1 MEKINRSKRSLII
14 SPFFILFILSI
25 LRNIDIYSQTDTTNQ
40 KKWSF
45 GIYGG
50 TFIPN
55 YDLAFYYKISPT
67 LGLKAEYKIKPY
79 FSVYVSS
86 AYSFLNPQ
94 HDYVYI
100 PEEIPQ
106 ISARSISAN
115 IGIKYNFMEAFKNI
129 YLKLGGGHYYFEYR
143 YKNLWD
149 NTSYNTI
156 SNNFGFNF
164 GLGVE
169 IPIGKNLKIEFG
181 GDYYYINNKGP
192 QTNTYFV
199 FYFGI
204 SFKL

>member
-25 LRNIDIYSQTDTTNQ
+25 LRNIDIYSQTDTTNH
-40 KKWSF
+40 KKWSI

-67 LGLKAEYKIKPY
+67 LGLKAEYKIKLY
-79 FSVYVSS
+79 FSIYLSS
-86 AYSFLNPQ
+86 SYNFLKPNQ
-94 HDYVYI
+94 DYAIEPEII
-100 PEEIPQ
+100 PKV
-106 ISARSISAN
+106 SARSISTN
-115 IGIKYNFMEAFKNI
+115 IGIKYNFIESFKNI
-129 YLKLGGGHYYFEYR
+129 YTKLCIGHYYFEYR
-143 YKNLWD
+143 DKNLLD
-149 NTSYNTI
+149 NYSYSRI

-164 GLGVE
+164 GLGIE

-204 SFKL
+204 GFKL